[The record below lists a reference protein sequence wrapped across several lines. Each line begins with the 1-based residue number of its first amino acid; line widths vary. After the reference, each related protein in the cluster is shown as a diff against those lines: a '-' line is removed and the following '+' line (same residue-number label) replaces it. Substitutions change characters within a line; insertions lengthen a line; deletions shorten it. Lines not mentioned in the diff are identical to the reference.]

1 MTKSATLKVLASIA
15 CLGFFSNMASAQ
27 QLISV
32 EIDHSQMISIATN
45 PGAVVIGNP
54 SIADVS
60 IQGDKM
66 FIHGRTFGQTNLI
79 VLDLEGNQILSYELS
94 VKHVS
99 STALAVFRGDGAGVY
114 GGGGVARFSYS
125 CAPYCEAELQ
135 TGDQKGFFDDVLGQ
149 ASAKTKF
156 ATGSETA
163 EAKAPAAPQ

>member
-1 MTKSATLKVLASIA
+1 MTKLAALKLLASVA
-15 CLGFFSNMASAQ
+15 GLGLLSSMALAQ

-32 EIDHSQMISIATN
+32 EIDHSQMISISTN

-79 VLDLEGNQILSYELS
+79 VLDLEGNEIMSYELA

-125 CAPYCEAELQ
+125 CAPFCEATLQ
-135 TGDQKGFFDDVLGQ
+135 TGDQKGFFDDNLGQ
-149 ASAKTKF
+149 ASSKTKF